1 MSGFTQ
7 GHAVLIGVGADLPVT
22 VQDALVLTDLLLDPS
37 RCAFPDSQVQT
48 LTKSEATR
56 ANVLSA
62 LDRLAKSADPEATA
76 IIYFSGHGY
85 RIASPGQP
93 ETFHLM
99 TYGHDLNDIPNTTI
113 DGNEFTAKLRAIRS
127 KKLLVL
133 LDCCHA
139 GGVADLKLPGV
150 TLANLPLPLQAE
162 EVLAQGSG
170 RVILSSSR
178 ADEFSYTAMPYSQFT
193 LALLEALA
201 GAGAAE
207 EDGFARV
214 LDTAIYVGRM
224 VPNRT
229 GDKQHPIIKVANL
242 ENNFAVAYYA
252 GGAKTPLPL
261 PQIEG
266 IQPTGTSTVMDLEF
280 AEGYRKLVRTY
291 RRNLLEIET
300 AMAEF
305 IDQRA
310 IPLDLLRAREAALRK
325 IAELEQEYGC
335 VGYLTHPP

>member
-1 MSGFTQ
+1 MPGFTQ
-7 GHAVLIGVGADLPVT
+7 GHAVLVGVGTDLPVT
-22 VQDALVLTDLLLDPS
+22 VKDATVLADLLRDPV
-37 RCAFPDSQVQT
+37 RCAFPTDQVQT
-48 LTKSEATR
+48 LTKSEAAR
-56 ANVLSA
+56 PNVLSA
-62 LDRLAKSADPEATA
+62 LDRLAQSAGPDDTA

-85 RIASPGQP
+85 RITLPGQP
-93 ETFHLM
+93 EAFYLM
-99 TYGHDLNDIPNTTI
+99 THGYDLNDMPNTTVSG
-113 DGNEFTAKLRAIRS
+113 DEFTAKLRAIQA

-162 EVLAQGSG
+162 EVLAEGSG

-178 ADEFSYTAMPYSQFT
+178 ADEFSYVGTRYSQFT

-207 EDGFARV
+207 QDGYARV
-214 LDTAIYVGRM
+214 LDAAMYVGRM

-242 ENNFAVAYYA
+242 ENNFAIAYYA
-252 GGAKTPLPL
+252 AGAKTVLPL
-261 PQIEG
+261 PQIDG
-266 IQPTGTSTVMDLEF
+266 AQPVVTPVAMDPGL

-291 RRNLLEIET
+291 RRNLLEIEM

-310 IPLDLLRAREAALRK
+310 VPLDLLRAREAALEK
-325 IAELEQEYGC
+325 IAELEQEYGIKA
-335 VGYLTHPP
+335 VE